1 MDILNALGLGQ
12 SQTAQA
18 SQQLG
23 VAPEQMQSALEAAV
37 PLMIS
42 QMGAN
47 AQDPAHAEQLSQAMD
62 QHDGSALDQ
71 FGQGNMPNLDDGQR
85 IAGHVFGNQQGAA
98 VNAVSNR
105 AGISPQVA
113 MQVISMAAPLV
124 MAYLSRNR
132 NAGGALGGAGGGGMG
147 NLGGLGSILGSVL
160 GGGAAGGL
168 GGMLGGVLGGGA
180 QQPQQRQSGGMGDL
194 GGMLGGLL
202 GGGQQQPQA
211 QQPQQQGG
219 MGDLSGMLGGLM
231 GGGQGAQGG
240 LGGLLG
246 SVLGGGAG
254 QGGQQPQQQGQQQAG
269 NPLEDLIG
277 MFGGTRR

>member
-23 VAPEQMQSALEAAV
+23 VAPDQMNAALEAAV
-37 PLMIS
+37 PLMLS

-47 AQDPAHAEQLSQAMD
+47 AQDPAHAERLSQAMD
-62 QHDGSALDQ
+62 QHDGSAMEL
-71 FGQGNMPNLDDGQR
+71 FGQGNMPNMDDGQR

-98 VNAVSNR
+98 VNAVSQR

-113 MQVISMAAPLV
+113 MQIISMAAPLV

-132 NAGGALGGAGGGGMG
+132 NAGGGNTGGMG

-168 GGMLGGVLGGGA
+168 GGMLGGMLGGG
-180 QQPQQRQSGGMGDL
+180 QQPQAQQQGGGMGDL

-202 GGGQQQPQA
+202 GGGQQPQA
-211 QQPQQQGG
+211 QSQQPQQGG

-231 GGGQGAQGG
+231 GGAQGGQGG

-246 SVLGGGAG
+246 SVLGGGGA
-254 QGGQQPQQQGQQQAG
+254 QPQQGQQAG

-277 MFGGTRR
+277 MFGGQRRS

>member
-23 VAPEQMQSALEAAV
+23 VAPDQMQSALEAAV

-47 AQDPAHAEQLSQAMD
+47 AQDPAHAERLSQAMD

-71 FGQGNMPNLDDGQR
+71 FGQGSMPNLDDGQR
-85 IAGHVFGNQQGAA
+85 IAGHVFGDQQGAA
-98 VNAVSNR
+98 VNAVSQR

-113 MQVISMAAPLV
+113 TQVISMAAPLV

-132 NAGGALGGAGGGGMG
+132 NAGGAGGAVG

-168 GGMLGGVLGGGA
+168 GGMLGGMLGGGQQ
-180 QQPQQRQSGGMGDL
+180 QQPQQGGMGDL
-194 GGMLGGLL
+194 GGMLGSLL

-231 GGGQGAQGG
+231 GGQGGQGG

-246 SVLGGGAG
+246 SVLGGGG
-254 QGGQQPQQQGQQQAG
+254 QQGGQQPQQGQQAG